1 MPEHPGRVRVI
12 FKRRVEKYILLTFRN
27 VVRFECTP
35 QPAIL
40 SKKFITIRITM
51 GQISGGFKPSE
62 AVDPDNNVFSG
73 GEHAWNLLSEDS
85 QILARGLYVFSV
97 EDLETGKLYKGKFL
111 IIK

>member
-12 FKRRVEKYILLTFRN
+12 FKRRVEKYIFANLPERCKIRVYTTAGDFIKEIYHDQDYNGSDIRWFQTF
-27 VVRFECTP
+27 
-35 QPAIL
+35 
-40 SKKFITIRITM
+40 
-51 GQISGGFKPSE
+51 G